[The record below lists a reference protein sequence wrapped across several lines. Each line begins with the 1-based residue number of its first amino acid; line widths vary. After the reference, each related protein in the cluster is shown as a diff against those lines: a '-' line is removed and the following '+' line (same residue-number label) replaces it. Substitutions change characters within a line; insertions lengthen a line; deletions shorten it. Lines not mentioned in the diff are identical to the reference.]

1 MIYNCPFCKS
11 GNTTE
16 IQDFP
21 VGSRVYQGSDA
32 LLKETQY
39 SEYVCHDCGQ
49 VTKVDNF
56 IKNK

>member
-11 GNTTE
+11 ENTTE

-21 VGSRVYQGSDA
+21 VGGRVYQSSDA

-39 SEYVCHDCGQ
+39 SEYVCNDCGQ